1 MTALLELVHM
11 PRSTYYYYVKKSKEP
26 DKYANIKMKYM
37 QFIMKIEDDMDIA
50 GSHSNYR
57 TEVIVSTIKQ
67 FNV

>member
-1 MTALLELVHM
+1 M
-11 PRSTYYYYVKKSKEP
+11 PRSTYYYYVKKVK
-26 DKYANIKMKYM
+26 NLINMQILKMKYM

>member
-1 MTALLELVHM
+1 MQIL
-11 PRSTYYYYVKKSKEP
+11 
-26 DKYANIKMKYM
+26 KMKYM

-57 TEVIVSTIKQ
+57 IEVIVSTIKQ

>member
-26 DKYANIKMKYM
+26 DKYANIKNEIHAIYH
-37 QFIMKIEDDMDIA
+37 ENR
-50 GSHSNYR
+50 GRYGYR
-57 TEVIVSTIKQ
+57 RITLDYRIEVIVSTIKQ

>member
-1 MTALLELVHM
+1 MQIL
-11 PRSTYYYYVKKSKEP
+11 
-26 DKYANIKMKYM
+26 KMKYM

>member
-1 MTALLELVHM
+1 LTALLELVHM
-11 PRSTYYYYVKKSKEP
+11 PRSTYYYYVKKVKSLI
-26 DKYANIKMKYM
+26 NMQILKMKYM